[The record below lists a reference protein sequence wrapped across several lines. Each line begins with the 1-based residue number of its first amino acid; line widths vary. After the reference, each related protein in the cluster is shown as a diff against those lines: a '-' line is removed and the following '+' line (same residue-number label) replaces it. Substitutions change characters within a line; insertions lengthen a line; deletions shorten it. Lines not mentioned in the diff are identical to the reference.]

1 MVINKIDKVNKI
13 DWNPPKNWE
22 DFSDLQAIYRFQIN
36 YTFLGYQYATFLH
49 FISSQFQILEFL
61 IFNPSY

>member
-22 DFSDLQAIYRFQIN
+22 DFSDLQAIYQFQIN
-36 YTFLGYQYATFLH
+36 YTFLGYQYATFCIL
-49 FISSQFQILEFL
+49 FKAFRILEFL
-61 IFNPSY
+61 IFNLPY